1 MALHPLNSSN
11 LEQLALK
18 GLKVLANTTIHD
30 PHRQYVS
37 LTQPLYWVYVAVYW
51 IGTIGTIQCMRLW
64 KYVVP
69 AVPAR
74 PCACRSAGVSPRVLR
89 SFARRFQL
97 RQEIHFK
104 HSTISCMY
112 TVSQKNYAKLF
123 LSELHQIS
131 TNCDNF
137 WQKDGKEANI
147 MLNALIFHIT
157 YFVSSHHRVKRRCTK
172 LLHNAVI
179 ISIRLL
185 IFASSVQ

>member
-1 MALHPLNSSN
+1 M
-11 LEQLALK
+11 
-18 GLKVLANTTIHD
+18 
-30 PHRQYVS
+30 
-37 LTQPLYWVYVAVYW
+37 
-51 IGTIGTIQCMRLW
+51 
-64 KYVVP
+64 VP

-157 YFVSSHHRVKRRCTK
+157 YFVSSHHRVKRTCSK
-172 LLHNAVI
+172 LLGYTMLKVVICNKLSNDLAHSKLKCGDLFSRI
-179 ISIRLL
+179 ISSYN
-185 IFASSVQ
+185 SSGQNCVRMCV